1 MLFFFPTFTLDLR
14 LGDIADSRLDNVY
27 IYYIQSVNCFSSM
40 GEGDYSTNA
49 WTYML
54 LVALALTNVNG
65 ILYGY
70 FDFVN
75 SIKTNPFDY
84 LREVVVT

>member
-1 MLFFFPTFTLDLR
+1 
-14 LGDIADSRLDNVY
+14 
-27 IYYIQSVNCFSSM
+27 M